1 MTIPMLSATSLQRV
15 LPSGRT
21 KPCVFFCENK
31 SGESNIEYVVKLK
44 AGMEN
49 GVNGLA
55 AELIASQLALVLDIP
70 TPEPAIIELDPLIA
84 EVIPDP
90 DLSQKIKESA
100 GLNFG
105 SRVITGGFET
115 WPVGK
120 AIPSSLRTL
129 AAEIF
134 AFDALIQNPDRKV
147 NKPNILWKGDELY
160 IIDHEM
166 SLMFIYE
173 IMPMPNPWQITDL
186 RFIKDHLFYGN
197 LKGQT
202 ANLDRFAGALEL
214 LTDNVIE
221 TILTDVPEDWRSD
234 NISKITTH
242 INEIVH
248 HSNDFVDEIRRAL
261 Q

>member
-1 MTIPMLSATSLQRV
+1 
-15 LPSGRT
+15 
-21 KPCVFFCENK
+21 
-31 SGESNIEYVVKLK
+31 
-44 AGMEN
+44 AGMES

-55 AELIASQLALVLDIP
+55 AELIASQLAYFLDIP
-70 TPEPAIIELDPLIA
+70 TPEPAIIELDPLLA
-84 EVIPDP
+84 GAIPDP
-90 DLSQKIKESA
+90 DLSLKIKESS

-120 AIPSSLRTL
+120 AIPTSLRTL

-147 NKPNILWKGDELY
+147 NKPNILWKGDDLY

-173 IMPMPNPWQITDL
+173 ILPTTNPWQISNL
-186 RFIKDHLFYGN
+186 RFIKDHLFCGN

-202 ANLDRFAGALEL
+202 VNLDRFAGALEM
-214 LTDNVIE
+214 LTDNVVG
-221 TILTDVPEDWRSD
+221 TILSDVPEDWRSD

-242 INEIVH
+242 INEIVY

>member
-1 MTIPMLSATSLQRV
+1 MTIPVLNASSLQRV

-21 KPCVFFCENK
+21 KPCIFFCEDE
-31 SGESNIEYVVKLK
+31 SGDSNGEYVVKLK

-55 AELIASQLALVLDIP
+55 AELIASQLAAFLDIP
-70 TPEPAIIELDPLIA
+70 TPEPAIIEIDPLLA
-84 EVIPDP
+84 EVISDP
-90 DLSQKIKESA
+90 ALSRKIKGSS
-100 GLNFG
+100 GPNFG

-147 NKPNILWKGDELY
+147 KKPNILWKGDDLY

-173 IMPMPNPWQITDL
+173 ILPMPTPWQITNL
-186 RFIKDHLFYGN
+186 NFIKDHLFYEN
-197 LKGQT
+197 LKGQ
-202 ANLDRFAGALEL
+202 AVNLDRFAGALEL
-214 LTDNVIE
+214 LTDNAME
-221 TILTDVPEDWRSD
+221 TILTNVPEDWRSN

-242 INEIVH
+242 INEIMH
-248 HSNDFVDEIRRAL
+248 HRNSFIDEIRRAL

>member
-1 MTIPMLSATSLQRV
+1 MTIPILNATSLQRV
-15 LPSGRT
+15 LQSGRT
-21 KPCVFFCENK
+21 QPCLFFCEDE
-31 SGESNIEYVVKLK
+31 SGQSDGEYVVKLK

-55 AELIASQLALVLDIP
+55 AELIASQLANFLDIP
-70 TPEPAIIELDPLIA
+70 TPEPAIIELDPLLA

-90 DLSQKIKESA
+90 ELSRKIKESA

-120 AIPSSLRTL
+120 AIPSSLKTL

-147 NKPNILWKGDELY
+147 NKPNILWKGDNLY

-173 IMPMPNPWQITDL
+173 ILPMQNPWQITNL
-186 RFIKDHLFYGN
+186 RFIKEHLFYGN

-202 ANLDRFAGALEL
+202 VNLDRFAGALDL

-221 TILTDVPEDWRSD
+221 TILVNVPEAWQSN
-234 NISKITTH
+234 NISKIKTH